1 MLVDFELDHDGI
13 AEILRSPQ
21 MRDAMNGTAV
31 AVAAAARGRVGKGEQ
46 VVYRPYTTDRQ
57 AATVIVLSSR
67 DRSEDLYQAARA
79 AGLDVNEERPTTSAE

>member
-13 AEILRSPQ
+13 AEILRSAQ

-31 AVAAAARGRVGKGEQ
+31 AVAAAARGSVGKGEQ

-57 AATVIVLSSR
+57 AATVTVLSSQ
-67 DRSEDLYQAARA
+67 DRSEDLYQAARSV
-79 AGLDVNEERPTTSAE
+79 GLDVNEERPATSAE

>member
-13 AEILRSPQ
+13 AEILRSAQ

-31 AVAAAARGRVGKGEQ
+31 AVAAAARGRVDKGDR

-57 AATVIVLSSR
+57 AATVTVLSSR
-67 DRSEDLYQAARA
+67 DRSEDLYQAARST
-79 AGLDVNEERPTTSAE
+79 GLDVNEERPTATAE